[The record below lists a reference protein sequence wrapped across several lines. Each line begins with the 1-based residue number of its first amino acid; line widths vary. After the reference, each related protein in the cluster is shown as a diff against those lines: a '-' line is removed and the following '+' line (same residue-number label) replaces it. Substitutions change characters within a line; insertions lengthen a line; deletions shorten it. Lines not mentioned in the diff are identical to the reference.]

1 MGKNKRKNSNYRYAP
16 STSGAVRE
24 KKMGKPAVFGIVIAA
39 LAVVICVAVAIAMHA
54 KASTVYV
61 EMKVKDYGTI
71 VLKLDRDAAPET
83 VDNFVDLVENGFY
96 DGLTF
101 HRVMDNFMIQGGCP
115 KGNGTGNSGKYITG
129 EFLANGYDNPISH
142 KRGVISMARSDDGN
156 PFTTDD
162 FNSASCQFFIC
173 NEDSTFLDGNY
184 AAFGHVVEG
193 LDVVDSITYA
203 TVGYSDANGAIND
216 KSKQAVIEYVK
227 VLDGYT
233 ESAE

>member
-71 VLKLDRDAAPET
+71 VLKLDRDAAPKT
-83 VDNFVDLVENGFY
+83 VDNFVSLVEDDFY

-115 KGNGTGNSGKYITG
+115 NGDGRGNSGKYIKG
-129 EFLANGYDNPISH
+129 EFSANGYDNPISH
-142 KRGVISMARSDDGN
+142 KRGVISMARGDDGN

-162 FNSASCQFFIC
+162 YNSASCQFFIC
-173 NEDSTFLDGNY
+173 NADSPHLDGNY
-184 AAFGHVVEG
+184 AAFGQVVKG
-193 LDVVDSITYA
+193 LDVVDSITFG
-203 TVGYSDANGAIND
+203 TVMHAGNNGAISD

-227 VLDGYT
+227 VLDGYD
-233 ESAE
+233 E

>member
-1 MGKNKRKNSNYRYAP
+1 MGKSRGKNSNYKYAP
-16 STSGAVRE
+16 ATSSVVE
-24 KKMGKPAVFGIVIAA
+24 KKESGKAAFFSIIVAVLAIV
-39 LAVVICVAVAIAMHA
+39 VCVAVAVAMHQ
-54 KASTVYV
+54 KKDITYV

-71 VLKLDRDAAPET
+71 VLKLDREAAPET

-115 KGNGTGNSGKYITG
+115 NGDGRGNSGKYIKG
-129 EFLANGYDNPISH
+129 EFSANGYDNPISH